1 MPKRFANIL
10 IVCFLLTS
18 IFSCSNNQA
27 NQATPSPLSTN
38 NQPTDTNIL
47 KISYPLDKIKFK
59 TAGGTDLFALKP
71 LPDGGKLVDGKEQEI
86 ARIKTDESGKI
97 KIKNAQEKVL
107 GYVLKSQGLWT
118 VENPD
123 KKALYIL
130 KRNSDSNYQLEDS
143 NQKEIYQITTN
154 KTGLEIFTLN
164 KKLLYQIKIQ
174 EGKISLRNTSGSTVF
189 STKSNISPI
198 AFACFGLDVLTRE
211 QQAGLAYAVNLTGG
225 E

>member
-1 MPKRFANIL
+1 
-10 IVCFLLTS
+10 
-18 IFSCSNNQA
+18 
-27 NQATPSPLSTN
+27 
-38 NQPTDTNIL
+38 
-47 KISYPLDKIKFK
+47 
-59 TAGGTDLFALKP
+59 
-71 LPDGGKLVDGKEQEI
+71 EQEI
-86 ARIKTDESGKI
+86 ARIKTDESGRI

-107 GYVLKSQGLWT
+107 GYVLKSQGSWT

-130 KRNSDSNYQLEDS
+130 KRNSNSNYQLEDS
-143 NQKEIYQITTN
+143 NQKQIYQIITN
-154 KTGLEIFTLN
+154 KKGLEIFTSD
-164 KKLLYQIKIQ
+164 KKLIYQVTIK